1 MRIVYLGSGD
11 IGLPTLRAL
20 LDARAAGKHEL
31 LAVVTQPDRPAGR
44 GQAVRPGPVKAL
56 ALEAGV
62 PVLQPE
68 RLRRPEAVEA
78 LRTLAADVFV
88 VFAYGQIL
96 PPAVLALPRV
106 ACLNL
111 HASLLPRHRGA
122 APIHAAVLA
131 GDRESGLTV
140 MYMDEG
146 LDTGDVLLERRVRL
160 RRRETAGSLHDRLAE
175 LAPGAL
181 FEALDLLA
189 AGNAPRLPQDNAL
202 ATYAPKLERQSGR
215 IDWTLAA
222 ADGSTGWSRAMNP
235 WPGAF
240 TDAARRRRRTA
251 AHVEGVQGVRL
262 VAPDRRAS
270 RGRWCGRRVSGWSW
284 RRGKGGLFL
293 REVQLEGKRRM
304 RAADFLRGH
313 PLAVGLILGQQQSS
327 AAGRALKTD
336 LAADQRRLWPLAC
349 RHVRTFA

>member
-1 MRIVYLGSGD
+1 MRIVYLGSGE

-44 GQAVRPGPVKAL
+44 GNIVKPGPIKAL

-78 LRTLAADVFV
+78 LRALAADVFV

-96 PPAVLALPRV
+96 SPAVLALPRV

-131 GDRESGLTV
+131 GDRESGLAV
-140 MYMDEG
+140 MYMAEG

-160 RRRETAGSLHDRLAE
+160 HRRETAGSLHDRLAE
-175 LAPGAL
+175 LAPDAL

-189 AGNAPRLPQDNAL
+189 AGNAPRLPQDNTL
-202 ATYAPKLERQSGR
+202 ATYAPKLERQSGH
-215 IDWTLAA
+215 IDWTVPARTVERLVY
-222 ADGSTGWSRAMNP
+222 GMNP

-240 TDAARRRRRTA
+240 TWLPGIEGGPPRMLKVFKAFAFSRPTGGKPGEVMRTTSFGPVVA
-251 AHVEGVQGVRL
+251 TGQGRIVL
-262 VAPDRRAS
+262 A
-270 RGRWCGRRVSGWSW
+270 
-284 RRGKGGLFL
+284 
-293 REVQLEGKRRM
+293 EVQLEGKRRM

-313 PLAVGLILGQQQSS
+313 PLATGIIVGQRELSS
-327 AAGRALKTD
+327 
-336 LAADQRRLWPLAC
+336 
-349 RHVRTFA
+349 